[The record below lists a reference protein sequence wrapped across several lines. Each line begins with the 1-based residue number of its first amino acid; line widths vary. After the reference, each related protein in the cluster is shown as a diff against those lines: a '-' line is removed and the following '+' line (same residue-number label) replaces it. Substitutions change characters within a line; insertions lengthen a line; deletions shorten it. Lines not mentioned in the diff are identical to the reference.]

1 MGAGGIE
8 PGALTLQP
16 CIDFVDEWVTVTEE
30 EIGSA
35 IVGMLQN
42 HSKLIEGWSGVY
54 FLLYL
59 LTQRIGSCTAES
71 GVNFSVNN

>member
-1 MGAGGIE
+1 MHRLICPSCYLGAGGIE

-30 EIGSA
+30 EIGAA

-42 HSKLIEGWSGVY
+42 HSKLIEGRATVHCHTC
-54 FLLYL
+54 LHD
-59 LTQRIGSCTAES
+59 A
-71 GVNFSVNN
+71 